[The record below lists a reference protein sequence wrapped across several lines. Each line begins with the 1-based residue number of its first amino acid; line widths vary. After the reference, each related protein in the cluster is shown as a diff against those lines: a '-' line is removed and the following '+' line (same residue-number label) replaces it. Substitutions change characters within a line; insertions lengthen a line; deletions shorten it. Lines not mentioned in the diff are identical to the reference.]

1 MGRYNQILVEAEMR
15 RLHGTLRLRRTRVE
29 SDGNSLLIATRI
41 ETLHSKVPMFLLA
54 PREQAALG
62 APERR
67 IL

>member
-1 MGRYNQILVEAEMR
+1 LGRYNQILVEAEMHR
-15 RLHGTLRLRRTRVE
+15 RHGTPRLRRTRVE

-54 PREQAALG
+54 LREQA